1 MTLKVVIF
9 AFKDSGKFEKNYSVH
24 NKTIPYF
31 YTLKAQCTQL
41 YLLRSACL
49 NIILNVDNPIFQRC
63 KSTNIGPRERF
74 GLGSCGRSVGDLRQH
89 VWSTDD
95 ARWAVSY
102 QEWLRVRLTCGF
114 WLVTHILRIPVVTS
128 INIRHFLKYL
138 KVHDCIDVSK
148 FRSGS
153 GRYCNPMDVR
163 HGRGASRWPG

>member
-102 QEWLRVRLTCGF
+102 QEWLRVRVTCGF
-114 WLVTHILRIPVVTS
+114 CLVTHILRIRS
-128 INIRHFLKYL
+128 QGDFLTGFDFRFL
-138 KVHDCIDVSK
+138 TG
-148 FRSGS
+148 FRSCIQNRTIGL
-153 GRYCNPMDVR
+153 
-163 HGRGASRWPG
+163 

>member
-9 AFKDSGKFEKNYSVH
+9 AIKDSGKFEKNYSVH

-74 GLGSCGRSVGDLRQH
+74 GLSSCGRSVSDLRQH

-95 ARWAVSY
+95 ARWVVSY

-114 WLVTHILRIPVVTS
+114 WLVTHILRILGPRRLRMHDSVNVT
-128 INIRHFLKYL
+128 NLDPTR
-138 KVHDCIDVSK
+138 
-148 FRSGS
+148 RE
-153 GRYCNPMDVR
+153 YCVQPR
-163 HGRGASRWPG
+163 RI

>member
-114 WLVTHILRIPVVTS
+114 WLVTHILRIQEIS
-128 INIRHFLKYL
+128 RF
-138 KVHDCIDVSK
+138 VHVLLIVGGPGAPGGYFDSHEPRYFDSHKTISYIEVLRSK
-148 FRSGS
+148 S
-153 GRYCNPMDVR
+153 Y
-163 HGRGASRWPG
+163 